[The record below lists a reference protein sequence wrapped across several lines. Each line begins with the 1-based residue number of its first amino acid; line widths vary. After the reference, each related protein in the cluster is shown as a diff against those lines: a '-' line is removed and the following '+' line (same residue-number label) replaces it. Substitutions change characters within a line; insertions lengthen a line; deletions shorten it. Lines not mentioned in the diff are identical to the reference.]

1 MDTVL
6 KLRELRRLRG
16 LSQKD
21 VARLSGIGEK
31 TLSSFETGER
41 IESLKVSQLSRLLT
55 VYGITAEVFFGRKLE
70 EQLDPDSIRQ
80 RSVEEDVIARLRALP
95 DDARK
100 TLLEKFVLMLDAT
113 DAMRPVERQRP
124 ILVRPAA

>member
-31 TLSSFETGER
+31 TISSFETGER
-41 IESLKVSQLSRLLT
+41 IDSLKVSQLSTLLK
-55 VYGITAEVFFGRKLE
+55 VYGIAAEEFFGRKLE
-70 EQLDPDSIRQ
+70 EQLDPDSIQQ

-95 DDARK
+95 HAPRG
-100 TLLEKFVLMLDAT
+100 TLLEKFCLMLDAT
-113 DAMRPVERQRP
+113 DAMLPSGRQRP
-124 ILVRPAA
+124 MLVRPAA